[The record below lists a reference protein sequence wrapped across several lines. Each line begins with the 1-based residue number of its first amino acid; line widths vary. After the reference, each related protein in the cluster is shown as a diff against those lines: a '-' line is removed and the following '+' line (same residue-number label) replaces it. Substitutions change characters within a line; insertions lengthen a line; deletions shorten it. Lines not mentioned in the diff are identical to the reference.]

1 MKYFKSKIVF
11 VIVHLS
17 QFSGGDYIYRLIQ
30 LVDPM
35 TIFKLLACGE
45 DVARK
50 AQAEEEEHKSKN
62 SQK

>member
-1 MKYFKSKIVF
+1 VF